1 MALMAK
7 SRLHAAH
14 VDLKAI
20 RDDVKEIRENL
31 NKAEVGEWIAEQEI
45 GDAKRARE
53 RLDDIKTV
61 IADHLEKLA
70 SNPEYALACAKALI
84 SAYRWNGI
92 SNYTEIAGYVL
103 DLVPS
108 LEWKTIINL
117 IPNSGYYSNKQ
128 VADLLGVTYDTRQRL
143 GLRQFRACDLS
154 YEGFDQRQAD
164 RKKHK
169 NRESAAE
176 KRRAKGMPTI
186 DQRKAIQAA
195 RSEYVKRLAR
205 ERGISTSTIY
215 RRIAQGKIPEYTPC
229 ESGISTSSTINGY
242 STFAKA
248 QGGKPLKGAASLSV
262 VSGNEYRSDALTGL
276 RPDAYRP
283 SPSQKNTPVVSD
295 KGIAKLNIHDQFYS
309 TMLRITEAIASA
321 PLCIDR
327 VINNVASAA
336 GQFAASEKRRAANG

>member
-1 MALMAK
+1 MAK

-31 NKAEVGEWIAEQEI
+31 NKAEVGEWLAEQEI
-45 GDAKRARE
+45 GDAQRARE
-53 RLDDIKTV
+53 RLGDIKTV

-70 SNPEYALACAKALI
+70 SNPEHALACAKALI

-186 DQRKAIQAA
+186 DQRKANQAA
-195 RSEYVKRLAR
+195 RSEYVKNLAR
-205 ERGISTSTIY
+205 ESGISNSTIY
-215 RRIAQGKIPEYTPC
+215 RQIAQGKIPEYMPC
-229 ESGISTSSTINGY
+229 ESGVSTSSTINGY

-262 VSGNEYRSDALTGL
+262 VSDNIQITAHAALALT
-276 RPDAYRP
+276 AAA
-283 SPSQKNTPVVSD
+283 TPIKKKTPAVSD
-295 KGIAKLNIHDQFYS
+295 KGVKKFNFHDQFS
-309 TMLRITEAIASA
+309 ITLIRMSEAATSA
-321 PLCIDR
+321 PNCVDR
-327 VINNVASAA
+327 VLRNAA
-336 GQFAASEKRRAANG
+336 YAADQFAASEKRRSANG